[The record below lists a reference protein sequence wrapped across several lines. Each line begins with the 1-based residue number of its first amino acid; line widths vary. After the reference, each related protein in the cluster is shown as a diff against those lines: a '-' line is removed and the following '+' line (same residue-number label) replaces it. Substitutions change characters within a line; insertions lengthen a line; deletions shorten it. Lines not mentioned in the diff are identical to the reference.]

1 MARQHNP
8 LQQWKEAQQIAR
20 DYNMYIVEKGEQY
33 LLYRKLSG
41 RPVFLGKRGSI
52 PGIRTLVEKCA
63 GSETSSRVSA

>member
-20 DYNMYIVEKGEQY
+20 DYNMFIVEKGDQY
-33 LLYRKLSG
+33 LLYRKQSS
-41 RPVFLGKRGSI
+41 RPVYLGKRGSI

-63 GSETSSRVSA
+63 GSKTEKAAA